1 MKSSNFIIDTSMP
14 DFTLYFHEKIP
25 SHLRRVGLKSII
37 ITQELTK
44 IEKNIYVHCDI
55 LNKDDNF
62 YNGKQSDILAI
73 VMQNRN
79 INKKCVI
86 TAFDNCSY
94 KNIKSTDF
102 TSIRMILTHQ
112 NNLPFDTS
120 VRLAVTY
127 ELEFIE

>member
-1 MKSSNFIIDTSMP
+1 MESFHLIIDTSIH
-14 DFTLYFHEKIP
+14 DFTLYFYEKIP
-25 SHLRRVGLKSII
+25 NYFRRIGLKSII
-37 ITQELTK
+37 ITQELIK

-94 KNIKSTDF
+94 KNIKSSDF
-102 TSIRMILTHQ
+102 TSIRMFLTHQ
-112 NNLPFDTS
+112 NNLPFETS